1 MPVEKGSKKTDAQRQ
16 AERRYKAGKY
26 KTAAC
31 QLSTEKYN
39 QFQAYAKR
47 QGKTVSGLLSA
58 FIDSCITDPVTDPGQ
73 PEK

>member
-1 MPVEKGSKKTDAQRQ
+1 MPVEKGSKKTEAQRQ

-39 QFQAYAKR
+39 QFQEYAK
-47 QGKTVSGLLSA
+47 QQNKTVSGLLSA
-58 FIDSCITDPVTDPGQ
+58 FIDSCIADPGNDPGQ
-73 PEK
+73 LE

>member
-1 MPVEKGSKKTDAQRQ
+1 MPKGQNKTDAQRQ
-16 AERRYKAGKY
+16 AENRYKKGKY

-47 QGKTVSGLLSA
+47 QGKTISGLLSA
-58 FIDSCITDPVTDPGQ
+58 FIESCLADPGKDPGQ